1 MKIVEEAM
9 CLSSEYPILGIRF
22 CLFPSPKEMMRMDSI
37 CFNSPWN
44 EQDYREMQE
53 QPSFNNWLLEIP
65 AVGQVG
71 MLVFQSVPPE
81 LEILRLG
88 VLPSWRRNGLV
99 VLMLQQLE
107 IRVESDSLETF
118 WHEVHTENKTVT
130 SLYCRLGYK
139 EISIRKNYFRN
150 PLGDA
155 LLLKKILN

>member
-1 MKIVEEAM
+1 MIAPYNYSLRDVRIS
-9 CLSSEYPILGIRF
+9 LH
-22 CLFPSPKEMMRMDSI
+22 PSAKEITEIDFL
-37 CFNSPWN
+37 CFTSPWN

-81 LEILRLG
+81 LEILRIG
-88 VLPSWRRNGLV
+88 VLPSWRRNGLAV
-99 VLMLQQLE
+99 FMLEQLE
-107 IRVESDSLETF
+107 IQAESDSLESL
-118 WHEVHTENKTVT
+118 WLEVHSANNTAT

-139 EISIRKNYFRN
+139 ETSIRKNYFRN